1 MHADLL
7 RELRTR
13 RDATV
18 PPVSRYREDTQTSQI
33 LEDGVWRESW
43 DSGLVGVTKKADIE
57 TGEDQKGT

>member
-7 RELRTR
+7 RELRIT

-18 PPVSRYREDTQTSQI
+18 PPVSRYREDTRTSQV
-33 LEDGVWRESW
+33 LDDGVWRDSW